1 MSDKIVTLVFMNA
14 DSTPKNTKI
23 ICSQSSVYGIV
34 CWYGSHFSGD
44 RYTVA
49 CDGHDIPLNRYG
61 EPLKPLETC
70 SRCSGSG
77 MTLCDNGD
85 PGICPECHG
94 DTVTPGR

>member
-23 ICSQSSVYGIV
+23 ICSQNSVYDIM
-34 CWYGSHFSGD
+34 CWYGAYCSYD

-49 CDGHDIPLNRYG
+49 CDGHDIPMNQNG

-70 SRCSGSG
+70 LYCVGTG
-77 MTLCDNGD
+77 MVLLDDGE
-85 PGICPECHG
+85 PGICLACHG
-94 DTVTPGR
+94 DTVVPGK